1 MRQVPPTGG
10 MEGGAP
16 VYSERVMDHF
26 HHPRNLGDVPDGVT
40 ARCVNPA
47 CGDEAVL
54 SVLVRG
60 GVIEAIGFRA
70 VGCVAALASCSCLT
84 EMVRSRS
91 VEVAL
96 EITVEKVTEEL
107 GGLPRSKRH
116 GAALAVDTLRK
127 ALGGTS
133 G

>member
-1 MRQVPPTGG
+1 MYN
-10 MEGGAP
+10 EL
-16 VYSERVMDHF
+16 VMDHF
-26 HHPRNLGDVPDGVT
+26 HNPRNLGEVSQGVR

-47 CGDEAVL
+47 CGDEAEL
-54 SVLVRG
+54 TVLVSDG
-60 GVIEAIGFRA
+60 KVEEIAFRA

-84 EMVRSRS
+84 EMARSLP
-91 VEVAL
+91 VEAAL
-96 EITVEKVTEEL
+96 EITVEKVVQTL

-127 ALGGTS
+127 ALGGTT